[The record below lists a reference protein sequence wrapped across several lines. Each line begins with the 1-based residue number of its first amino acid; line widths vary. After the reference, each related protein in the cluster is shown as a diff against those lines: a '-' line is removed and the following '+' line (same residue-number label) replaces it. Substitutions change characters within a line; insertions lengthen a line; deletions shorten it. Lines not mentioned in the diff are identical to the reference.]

1 MSGGAA
7 TPTVE
12 TTQLMRIVVVGVGG
26 LGGLYGG
33 LLAQHGEDVTFIARG
48 ESLAALRAHGL
59 TVRSPSLANFTVPVC
74 ATDNPGELEPP
85 ELVLFCVKTY
95 DLEHAAEQSRPLVGH
110 STVVLP
116 LLNGIDA
123 TARIG
128 RIVGERAVL
137 MGMSYARSTRTAPAT
152 IEHMANTKIVLGE
165 PSGGLS
171 RRVEVIAQVLRG
183 ARIETEVHAAP
194 ELPLWEKL
202 VAHGAFGGM
211 AALTRLPLGPMLA
224 CHETRAMQREVIL
237 EIVAVAR
244 ARGVPIPAES
254 VERIANM
261 ADTLPPEARPSLLE
275 DLVAGRRLELESTIG
290 TVVRTGLEFGVPTP
304 MNTAIYAAL
313 KPYASGAPCRP

>member
-1 MSGGAA
+1 MS
-7 TPTVE
+7 TVE
-12 TTQLMRIVVVGVGG
+12 KTQRMRIVVVGVGG

-48 ESLAALRAHGL
+48 ASLAALRAHGL
-59 TVRSPSLANFTVPVC
+59 TVHSPSLGNFTVPAH
-74 ATDNPGELEPP
+74 ATDNPAELEPP
-85 ELVLFCVKTY
+85 ELILFCVKTY
-95 DLEHAAEQSRPLVGH
+95 DLEPAAEQIRPLVGH

-152 IEHMANTKIVLGE
+152 IDHMANTKIVLGE
-165 PSGGLS
+165 PTGGLS
-171 RRVEVIAQVLRG
+171 RRVEVISQVLRG
-183 ARIETEVHAAP
+183 ARIDAEAHAAP

-202 VAHGAFGGM
+202 VAHAAFGGM

-224 CHETRAMQREVIL
+224 CRETRAMQREVLL
-237 EIVAVAR
+237 EVVAVAR

-254 VERIANM
+254 AERIAHM
-261 ADTLPPEARPSLLE
+261 ADNLPPEARPSLLE
-275 DLVAGRRLELESTIG
+275 DLLDGRRLELESITGTI
-290 TVVRTGLEFGVPTP
+290 VRAGAEFGVPTP
-304 MNTAIYAAL
+304 MNAAIYAAL
-313 KPYASGAPCRP
+313 KPHADGTAGRS

>member
-1 MSGGAA
+1 
-7 TPTVE
+7 
-12 TTQLMRIVVVGVGG
+12 MRIVVVGVGG

-48 ESLAALRAHGL
+48 ASLAALRAHGL
-59 TVRSPSLANFTVPVC
+59 TVRSPSLGDFTVPAH
-74 ATDNPGELEPP
+74 ATDNPADLEPP

-95 DLEHAAEQSRPLVGH
+95 DLEPAAEQIRPLVGD
-110 STVVLP
+110 TTTVLP

-152 IEHMANTKIVLGE
+152 IDHMANTQIVLGE

-171 RRVEVIAQVLRG
+171 RRVEVVAHVLRG
-183 ARIETEVHAAP
+183 ARIDTEVHTAP

-211 AALTRLPLGPMLA
+211 AALTRLPLGPIST

-237 EIVAVAR
+237 EVVAVAR

-254 VERIANM
+254 VERIANI
-261 ADTLPPEARPSLLE
+261 ADNLPPEARPSLLQ
-275 DLVAGRRLELESTIG
+275 DLLDGRRLELESTTG
-290 TVVRTGLEFGVPTP
+290 TIVRAGAEFGVPTP

-313 KPYASGAPCRP
+313 KPYAAGAPGLPHVAS